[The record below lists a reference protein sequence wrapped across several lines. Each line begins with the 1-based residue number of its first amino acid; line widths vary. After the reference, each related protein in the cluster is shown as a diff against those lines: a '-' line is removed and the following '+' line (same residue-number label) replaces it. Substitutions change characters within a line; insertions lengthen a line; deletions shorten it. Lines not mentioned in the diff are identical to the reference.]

1 MPTSRI
7 GRLGSCLAIF
17 GRSATPSHL
26 ASTLARHYPNRVD
39 ILTRVTQAC
48 RKDTTIPTNGQNP
61 ACKFSPV
68 KSPVRS
74 PSWPYLH
81 VLRQSPT
88 VSKLLEVWNH
98 GSVSRWRSNQLSYA
112 PTVNR
117 FNSLP
122 NFCRRPKTDHTCKTS
137 PVKLSLPR
145 SNRSVKS
152 PSVLTPALPP

>member
-145 SNRSVKS
+145 SNRFAKS
-152 PSVLTPALPP
+152 R